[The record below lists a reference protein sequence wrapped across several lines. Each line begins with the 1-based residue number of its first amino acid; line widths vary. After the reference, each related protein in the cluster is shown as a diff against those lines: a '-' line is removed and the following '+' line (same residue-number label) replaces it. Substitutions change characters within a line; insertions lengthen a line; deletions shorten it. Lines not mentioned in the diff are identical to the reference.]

1 MTRTMQSPPNFPHF
15 LPYLCSNIPFSDVFF
30 NTLSLS
36 PFINQHVFSPNHVS
50 VTAPTCGGVHAL
62 VPNGRPAIVG
72 IWCAAKN
79 AEFGG
84 TAWGKCQRSPK
95 WFVAVTDKRF
105 SVHCVVHKCWL
116 VDGDRNMSRGTSVP
130 SASLLPL
137 KSDSKFHVRTK
148 RRAKL

>member
-1 MTRTMQSPPNFPHF
+1 MQLPPNLPRFP
-15 LPYLCSNIPFSDVFF
+15 PPLCPNIPFSDVFF

-50 VTAPTCGGVHAL
+50 VTARTRGGVHAL
-62 VPNGRPAIVG
+62 APNGRPVFVG
-72 IWCAAKN
+72 IWYAAKN
-79 AEFGG
+79 VQLGG
-84 TAWGKCQRSPK
+84 TAWGRCQRSPK
-95 WFVAVTDKRF
+95 WFAAVTDKRF

-130 SASLLPL
+130 SASLLPVT
-137 KSDSKFHVRTK
+137 SDSKSHVRTK